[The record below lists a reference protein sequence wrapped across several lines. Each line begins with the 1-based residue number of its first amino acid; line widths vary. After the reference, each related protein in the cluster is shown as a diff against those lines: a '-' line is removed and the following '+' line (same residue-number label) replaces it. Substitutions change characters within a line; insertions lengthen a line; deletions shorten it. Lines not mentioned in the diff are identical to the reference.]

1 MGNRPKQKK
10 EMVKFGNRKM
20 KKNFVAWSLEFLAI
34 EKQPKAMPPL
44 MAPPRIN
51 RRILRHISECTQRRG
66 LT

>member
-1 MGNRPKQKK
+1 
-10 EMVKFGNRKM
+10 M